1 MIEST
6 IETIDGVHFLKDA
19 RFVEPYE
26 YENGVRVERITQR
39 LLDRSPET
47 EGLLLIMGMRKVGVD
62 PCFDADIYARYP
74 MGYFIYR
81 TIHHL
86 LKGYWWV
93 LRFLYNN
100 ARIFQ
105 QIQAGECFSWRY
117 FTPYVWIRKLQ
128 RLAQNQK

>member
-47 EGLLLIMGMRKVGVD
+47 EGLLLIMGMRKVG
-62 PCFDADIYARYP
+62 FDYPYAAAIYAHYP

-100 ARIFQ
+100 ARLFQ
-105 QIQAGECFSWRY
+105 QIPPAECFSWRY
-117 FTPYVWIRKLQ
+117 FTPYVWFRAIRNKL
-128 RLAQNQK
+128 